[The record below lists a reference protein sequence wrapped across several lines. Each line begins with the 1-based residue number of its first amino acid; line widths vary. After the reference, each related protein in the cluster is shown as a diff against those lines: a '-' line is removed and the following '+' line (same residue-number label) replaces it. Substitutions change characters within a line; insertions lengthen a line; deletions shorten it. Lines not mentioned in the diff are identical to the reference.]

1 MKKTFITTMPDHSG
15 AFLKASQCFYTL
27 GLNIVRVSYNKAV
40 DTHTLFIEVEGDEDL
55 LKKASLELEK
65 IGYIAKINTQSNV
78 ILIDVKLDDTM
89 GDLVKML
96 SLINEYNFNI
106 SYIDTHEKEHGVQNF
121 RLALFI
127 DNVDKFSSFF
137 SKAKELF
144 PIEIVEYDQA
154 KTNYD
159 NSIFY
164 HSFVDNIAKNAKLDD
179 ELKGRL
185 AVNVNKIMQ
194 NLDEKNVHPKDTF
207 EVIKKFADHLVKY
220 RGDNFTARISTY
232 TITENSSITV
242 IEPPC
247 GSNMTIIKSNGEY
260 LFVDTGFAVFESETL
275 KIVKSIVKD
284 FDNITKKV
292 IVTHPDVDHT
302 GLLHLFDEI
311 YVSEQTKQCFELET
325 QGKRGFREQNPLH
338 LPYVRI
344 CKLLSFYN
352 PPPLDKLKVIGCMC
366 EDNLSPL
373 CLANTFK
380 FNEFEF
386 DVYLGQGGHVPG
398 ELILIDKK
406 NKIAFSGDIFVN
418 IKGYTDEQLEY
429 NKYAPMLMTSV
440 DTNKELAKLERNAF
454 IKLLDGEKYKI
465 FSGHGQM
472 KELE

>member
-1 MKKTFITTMPDHSG
+1 MKKTFVTNLPDESG
-15 AFLKASQCFYTL
+15 TFLKASECFYNL

-40 DTHTLFIEVEGDEDL
+40 DTHTLFIEVEGDETL
-55 LKKASLELEK
+55 LQKASLELEK
-65 IGYIAKINTQSNV
+65 IGYIAKLNNESNV
-78 ILIDVKLDDTM
+78 ILLDVKLDDTT
-89 GDLVKML
+89 GDLVKL
-96 SLINEYNFNI
+96 LKLINEYNFNI

-121 RLALFI
+121 RLALFV
-127 DNVDKFSSFF
+127 DNIANFTKFF
-137 SKAKELF
+137 KTAKELF
-144 PIEIVEYDQA
+144 PISIVEYDQA

-164 HSFVDNIAKNAKLDD
+164 HSFVDNIAKNTGLND

-185 AVNVNKIMQ
+185 AVNANKIMQ

-207 EVIKKFADHLVKY
+207 EIIKKFADHLVKY
-220 RGDNFTARISTY
+220 RGDNFNARISNY
-232 TITENSSITV
+232 KITENSSIIV

-247 GSNMTIIKSNGEY
+247 GSNMTILKSNGEY
-260 LFVDTGFAVFESETL
+260 LFIDTGFAVYEKETL

-292 IVTHPDVDHT
+292 IVTHADVDHT

-311 YVSEQTKQCFELET
+311 YVSEQTKRCFELEA
-325 QGKRGFREQNPLH
+325 QGKRGYREQNPLH
-338 LPYVRI
+338 LPYARI
-344 CKLLSFYN
+344 CKLLTFYN
-352 PPPLDKLKVIGCMC
+352 PPPLDKLKVIGKLS
-366 EDNLSPL
+366 EDDLSPIY
-373 CLANTFK
+373 LAGKFN
-380 FNEFEF
+380 FNEFNF
-386 DVYLGQGGHVPG
+386 DIYYGQGGHIPG
-398 ELILIDKK
+398 EILLVDKNLK
-406 NKIAFSGDIFVN
+406 VAFSGDIFVN

-454 IKLLDGEKYKI
+454 IKLLDGENYKI

>member
-1 MKKTFITTMPDHSG
+1 MKKTFVTNLPDKSG
-15 AFLKASQCFYTL
+15 AFLKASECFYNL

-40 DTHTLFIEVEGDEDL
+40 DTHTLFIEVDGDGTL
-55 LKKASLELEK
+55 LQKASLELEK
-65 IGYIAKINTQSNV
+65 IGYIAKLNNESNV
-78 ILIDVKLDDTM
+78 ILIDVKLDDTT
-89 GDLVKML
+89 GDLVKL
-96 SLINEYNFNI
+96 LKLISEYDFNI
-106 SYIDTHEKEHGVQNF
+106 SYIDTHEKEHSVQNF
-121 RLALFI
+121 RLALF
-127 DNVDKFSSFF
+127 VDSIENFTKFF
-137 SKAKELF
+137 KTAKELF
-144 PIEIVEYDQA
+144 PISIVEYDQA

-164 HSFVDNIAKNAKLDD
+164 HSFVDNIAKNARLDD

-185 AVNVNKIMQ
+185 AVNVNRIMQ
-194 NLDEKNVHPKDTF
+194 NLDAKNVHPKDTF
-207 EVIKKFADHLVKY
+207 EIIKKFADHLVKY
-220 RGDNFTARISTY
+220 RGDNFTARITTY
-232 TITENSSITV
+232 KITENSSITV

-247 GSNMTIIKSNGEY
+247 GSNMTILESKGEY
-260 LFVDTGFAVFESETL
+260 LFVDTGFAIYEQETL
-275 KIVKSIVKD
+275 KIIKSIVKN
-284 FDNITKKV
+284 FDDITKKV
-292 IVTHPDVDHT
+292 IVTHADVDHT

-311 YVSEQTKQCFELET
+311 YVSEQTKQCFELESKS
-325 QGKRGFREQNPLH
+325 KRGFREQNPLH

-373 CLANTFK
+373 CLANKFK

-386 DVYLGQGGHVPG
+386 DVYVGQGGHVPG

-406 NKIAFSGDIFVN
+406 NKVAFSGDIFVN

-440 DTNKELAKLERNAF
+440 DTNKELAKIERNAF
-454 IKLLDGEKYKI
+454 IKLLDGENYKI